1 MNTSATNIL
10 TLEHYPFTPTHRLLQ
25 GALLTLP
32 IRSALSPPHRL
43 HRYALPEN
51 NVSMDL
57 LLTDVAHVVPHD
69 LLCVLMRR
77 YQEKG

>member
-1 MNTSATNIL
+1 MNTSATKIL
-10 TLEHYPFTPTHRLLQ
+10 TLEHYPFTPTNRLLQ
-25 GALLTLP
+25 GALL
-32 IRSALSPPHRL
+32 LSPFARRSPSHRL

-51 NVSMDL
+51 NVSKDL

-69 LLCVLMRR
+69 LLCALMRR